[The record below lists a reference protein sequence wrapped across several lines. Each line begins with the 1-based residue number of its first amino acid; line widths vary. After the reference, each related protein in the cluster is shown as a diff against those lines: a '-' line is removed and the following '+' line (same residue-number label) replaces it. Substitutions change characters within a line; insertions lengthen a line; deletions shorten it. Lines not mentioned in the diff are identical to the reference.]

1 MVELKEKENEFVNK
15 ISQQLCLDSTR
26 EQFARETYRAL
37 HYLMDGYHK
46 DNTGYQRL
54 LLGRKGVGKTTFL
67 KTMQNIAKDLFG
79 DNLITIYEHYLNPE
93 TSKLPSMLITNEL
106 TGNVTNMVMS
116 KITNYIPSVLNYNI
130 TNNTISS
137 SEKALEK
144 NGKFVFLV
152 LDEIQSLYL
161 TNSYGKSIIGEISEI
176 GGALAGRILCI
187 ITGSSY
193 HLRQLCFAKLPVDK
207 KIEFPNYISLDL
219 NSTKFSFRW
228 IYPFL
233 EIEDFEKLV
242 EYFYKKSKK
251 NYYNTDQKRINTE
264 MYLKTGG
271 NARLL
276 SDYIIN
282 DKCDSYSVSMR
293 HFQSNQT
300 DPNDMIKYKILE
312 AVYKCT
318 NAYVDKD
325 FISTTEEL
333 PTNISAFQTWTK
345 LIKYRI
351 ISEKIETDENF
362 EVLPLIYNLADSGHI
377 RYIDDRFETYGLI
390 GLGSP
395 LIYLQLASKGK
406 YEISL
411 DEAVALKSPNTQ
423 PNDDIAENIT
433 LRFLAKNASKLLQ
446 VDSNFR
452 MIDKDV
458 QKIVLKY
465 EYTNILVK
473 EVHANYDQDQIVNRL
488 FKECYENNKDV
499 FGMDGL
505 LLEEDQL
512 NGNELIAHRIQIK
525 LGSSC
530 IEMKMQIK

>member
-1 MVELKEKENEFVNK
+1 
-15 ISQQLCLDSTR
+15 
-26 EQFARETYRAL
+26 
-37 HYLMDGYHK
+37 
-46 DNTGYQRL
+46 
-54 LLGRKGVGKTTFL
+54 
-67 KTMQNIAKDLFG
+67 
-79 DNLITIYEHYLNPE
+79 
-93 TSKLPSMLITNEL
+93 
-106 TGNVTNMVMS
+106 
-116 KITNYIPSVLNYNI
+116 
-130 TNNTISS
+130 
-137 SEKALEK
+137 
-144 NGKFVFLV
+144 
-152 LDEIQSLYL
+152 
-161 TNSYGKSIIGEISEI
+161 
-176 GGALAGRILCI
+176 
-187 ITGSSY
+187 
-193 HLRQLCFAKLPVDK
+193 
-207 KIEFPNYISLDL
+207 
-219 NSTKFSFRW
+219 
-228 IYPFL
+228 
-233 EIEDFEKLV
+233 
-242 EYFYKKSKK
+242 
-251 NYYNTDQKRINTE
+251 

-271 NARLL
+271 NPRLL

-293 HFQSNQT
+293 HFQSNQS

-351 ISEKIETDENF
+351 ISEKIETDEKF
-362 EVLPLIYNLADSGHI
+362 EVLTLIYNLADSGHI
-377 RYIDDRFETYGLI
+377 RFIDDRFETYGLI

-395 LIYLQLASKGK
+395 LIYLQLASKGNN
-406 YEISL
+406 EITL

-433 LRFLAKNASKLLQ
+433 LRFLAQNASKLFQ

-452 MIDKDV
+452 IIDTDV

-530 IEMKMQIK
+530 IRDEDANKIIDKVNSQQKNFEKCFQAGNKKMSRCVNYLVTTRGIQISANKLFNENGWKIVGKKELEQIWPDSIKALGKPYK